1 MPVRLVLTDVD
12 GCISPEDSSPWD
24 GRHFEEFAALSRKAS
39 AGEIPLAPL
48 TLCTGRPQPYVEVL
62 MKMLDIRYPAICEV
76 GAVFYSLHDN
86 RSRLAPGITPE
97 MLRSMHRLR
106 EHIMEEIIPKVPGLV
121 YQFGKEAQMS
131 LFSYDPSCFPKI
143 IRQLEEY
150 ARILPGLELTIMPSQ
165 LYLNINFKGIT
176 KGAAIEQLLE
186 ELNLRREETAGV
198 GDTMGD
204 LSIREA
210 VGFFACPANAVEGIK
225 EVADYVSPYPEILGM
240 LDILQRPEL
249 QRLNF

>member
-1 MPVRLVLTDVD
+1 
-12 GCISPEDSSPWD
+12 
-24 GRHFEEFAALSRKAS
+24 
-39 AGEIPLAPL
+39 
-48 TLCTGRPQPYVEVL
+48 
-62 MKMLDIRYPAICEV
+62 
-76 GAVFYSLHDN
+76 
-86 RSRLAPGITPE
+86 
-97 MLRSMHRLR
+97 
-106 EHIMEEIIPKVPGLV
+106 
-121 YQFGKEAQMS
+121 
-131 LFSYDPSCFPKI
+131 
-143 IRQLEEY
+143 
-150 ARILPGLELTIMPSQ
+150 MPSQ

-210 VGFFACPANAVEGIK
+210 VGYFACPANAVEGLK

-249 QRLNF
+249 QR